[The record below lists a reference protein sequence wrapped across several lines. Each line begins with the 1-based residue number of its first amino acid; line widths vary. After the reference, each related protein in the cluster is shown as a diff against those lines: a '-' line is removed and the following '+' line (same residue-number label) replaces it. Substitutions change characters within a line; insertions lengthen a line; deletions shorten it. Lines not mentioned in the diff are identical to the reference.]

1 MTIGVGDKLPAA
13 TFKVPA
19 ADGVKDMTTDE
30 VFAGKKIVLIG
41 VPGAFTPTCSN
52 NHLPG
57 YIENYDALLGKGVDG
72 IAVLSVND
80 QFVMEAWARFLGA
93 EDRILFLADGNAAFS
108 EAIGL
113 AIDLSVA
120 NFGKRCQRFSA
131 LIDDGVVKSLN
142 IEVERGKATNSG
154 AAAMLEQ
161 L

>member
-1 MTIGVGDKLPAA
+1 MTIGVGDKLPAT
-13 TFKVPA
+13 TFKVPT
-19 ADGVKDMTTDE
+19 ADGVKEMTTDE
-30 VFAGKKIVLIG
+30 VFAGKKIVLVG

-57 YIENYDALLGKGVDG
+57 FIDNYDALLDKGVDG

-80 QFVMEAWARFLGA
+80 QFVLQAWSRFLGV
-93 EDRILFLADGNAAFS
+93 EDRITFLADGNAEFS
-108 EAIGL
+108 DAIGL

-131 LIDDGVVKSLN
+131 VVDDGVVKTLN

>member
-13 TFKVPA
+13 TFKVPT
-19 ADGVKDMTTDE
+19 ADGVKEMTTDE

-57 YIENYDALLGKGVDG
+57 FIDNYDALLDKGVDG
-72 IAVLSVND
+72 IAVMSVND
-80 QFVMEAWARFLGA
+80 QFVMQAWARFLGV
-93 EDRILFLADGNAAFS
+93 EDRITFLADGNAEFS
-108 EAIGL
+108 DAIGL

-131 LIDDGVVKSLN
+131 IVDDGVVKSLN
-142 IEVERGKATNSG
+142 IEVERGQATNSG
-154 AAAMLEQ
+154 AAAMLQQ

>member
-1 MTIGVGDKLPAA
+1 MTIGVGDKLPTA
-13 TFKVPA
+13 TFKVPT
-19 ADGVKDMTTDE
+19 ADGFKDMTTDE

-57 YIENYDALLGKGVDG
+57 FIENYDALLDKGVDG

-80 QFVMEAWARFLGA
+80 QFVLSAWARFLGV
-93 EDRILFLADGNAAFS
+93 EDRIVFLADGNAEFS

-131 LIDDGVVKSLN
+131 IVDDGVVKSLN
-142 IEVERGKATNSG
+142 IEVERGQATNSG
-154 AAAMLEQ
+154 AAAMLQQ

>member
-13 TFKVPA
+13 TFKVPT
-19 ADGVKDMTTDE
+19 ADGVKEMTTDE
-30 VFAGKKIVLIG
+30 VFAGKKIVLVG

-57 YIENYDALLGKGVDG
+57 FIDNYDALLDKGVDG

-80 QFVMEAWARFLGA
+80 QFVMQAWSRFLGV
-93 EDRILFLADGNAAFS
+93 EDRITFLADGNAEFS
-108 EAIGL
+108 DAIGL

-131 LIDDGVVKSLN
+131 IVDDGVVKSLN